1 MEYKYILHV
10 TYSLIPC
17 NASLYRLRNHCS
29 TQIVVWSGSLSVVN
43 ILGRLQNMSG
53 VGNKVFEEALSLPS
67 DERVS
72 LVEKLLTSLN
82 LPIQEEIDQWWA
94 EEAERR
100 VSQIEQGEV
109 ELIPGNE
116 VFAKIR
122 RKYKR

>member
-1 MEYKYILHV
+1 
-10 TYSLIPC
+10 
-17 NASLYRLRNHCS
+17 
-29 TQIVVWSGSLSVVN
+29 
-43 ILGRLQNMSG
+43 MSG

-82 LPIQEEIDQWWA
+82 LPIQEEIDQLWA
-94 EEAERR
+94 EEAKRR

-109 ELIPGNE
+109 KLIPGNE